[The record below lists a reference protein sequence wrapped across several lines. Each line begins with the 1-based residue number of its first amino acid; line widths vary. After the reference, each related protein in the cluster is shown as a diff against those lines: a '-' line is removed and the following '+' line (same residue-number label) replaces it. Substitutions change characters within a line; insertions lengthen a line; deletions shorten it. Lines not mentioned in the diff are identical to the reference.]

1 MGNTMKIVLKTF
13 VIAALAIPT
22 LSFANTAKS
31 TSQAQVVDGKVTVAS
46 PRTGIRYTIDNPHQR
61 PVSIQI
67 EAIAAATSAT
77 VNRIVASN
85 PALSEESQ
93 QTAKKALL
101 AAQ

>member
-61 PVSIQI
+61 LYLFKLKQ
-67 EAIAAATSAT
+67 
-77 VNRIVASN
+77 
-85 PALSEESQ
+85 LQ
-93 QTAKKALL
+93 Q
-101 AAQ
+101 QHRQQ